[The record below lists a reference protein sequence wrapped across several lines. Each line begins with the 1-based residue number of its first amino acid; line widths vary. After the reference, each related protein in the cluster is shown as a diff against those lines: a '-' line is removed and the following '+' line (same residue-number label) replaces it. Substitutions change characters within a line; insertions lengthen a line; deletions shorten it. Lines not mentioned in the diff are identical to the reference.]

1 MIPATVSARS
11 PVVIGIDPGPT
22 ACGLAV
28 YRDGRVVY
36 ADKAASIDAVLDYL
50 RNLRT
55 VSSRALYI
63 GIERVQSYGISG
75 GSLLQTSEV
84 VGRLQ
89 QRALDLGLPVSLHY
103 RRDVLRFLDVTGRGN
118 RDSLVRL
125 RLIEMHGGTREAAI
139 GLKASPGP
147 LYGVSGHAWQALAVA
162 LCARDAL

>member
-1 MIPATVSARS
+1 M
-11 PVVIGIDPGPT
+11 
-22 ACGLAV
+22 
-28 YRDGRVVY
+28 
-36 ADKAASIDAVLDYL
+36 
-50 RNLRT
+50 
-55 VSSRALYI
+55 
-63 GIERVQSYGISG
+63 QSYGISG

-118 RDSLVRL
+118 RDSLVRM
-125 RLIEMHGGTREAAI
+125 RLIEMHGGTRAAAI

-162 LCARDAL
+162 LCAGDAL

>member
-1 MIPATVSARS
+1 MPC
-11 PVVIGIDPGPT
+11 VVGIDPGPT

-28 YRDGRVVY
+28 YRDGRVVH
-36 ADKAASIDAVLDYL
+36 ADKGAPVEAVLEYL
-50 RNLRT
+50 REAGWGAEIAH
-55 VSSRALYI
+55 V

-103 RRDVLRFLDVTGRGN
+103 RREILRFLDVTGKGN

-125 RLIEMHGGTREAAI
+125 RLLELHGGTREAAV
-139 GLKASPGP
+139 GRKKTPGP
-147 LYGVSGHAWQALAVA
+147 LYGVAGHAWQALAVA
-162 LCARDAL
+162 LCAGDAL